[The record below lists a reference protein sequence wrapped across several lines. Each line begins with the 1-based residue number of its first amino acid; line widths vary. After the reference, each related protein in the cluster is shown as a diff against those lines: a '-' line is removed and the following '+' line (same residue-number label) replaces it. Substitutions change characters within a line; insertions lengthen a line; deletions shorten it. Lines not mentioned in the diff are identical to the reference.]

1 MSEQSK
7 QKSESG
13 IVRIAGRD
21 INSSYNI
28 EKALTQ
34 IKGIG
39 NNLAHAIALT
49 AERKFGISTKSAI
62 GEISEEKITE
72 VEKMLT
78 NLKANGIPAYLLNRQ
93 KDLESGNDLHLLSS
107 DLTVRVKQDVDNDI
121 RIQTWRGHR
130 HQYGQKVRGQRT
142 RSTGRTG
149 VTIGVTKKAALTKAA
164 AQEAA
169 TEAQKKKQPGTK

>member
-1 MSEQSK
+1 MAEQQK
-7 QKSESG
+7 QRAESG
-13 IVRIAGRD
+13 IVRIAGKD

-28 EKALTQ
+28 VKALAQ

-39 NNLAHAIALT
+39 NNLAHAIAIN
-49 AERKFGISTKSAI
+49 AERNFGISPKSAI
-62 GEISEEKITE
+62 GEISEEKIVAIE
-72 VEKMLT
+72 RMLA
-78 NLKANGIPAYLLNRQ
+78 NLKANGVPPYLLNRQ
-93 KDLESGNDLHLLSS
+93 KDRETGNDLHLLSS
-107 DLTVRVKQDVDNDI
+107 DLAVRVKQDIDNDI
-121 RIQTWRGHR
+121 KIQSWRGHR

-169 TEAQKKKQPGTK
+169 SEAQKKKGGAK